1 METIMLVCVDS
12 KDKKAGGKGKDHNK
26 FYKASFD
33 GSTIFYEY
41 GRINQTSVKG
51 SKSGNER
58 DFNKLISS
66 KEKKGYKRVDIHT
79 GVNQNELVNKDNRI
93 AKAISDN
100 PEVVKMVNELVL
112 ANTHDLF
119 EGKFDVV
126 MTADGA
132 IKTPL
137 GILTSGTITK
147 AEECLTQIMSGKTKP
162 IAEYFTYIPH
172 TIKVGQALSSVVTDW
187 NEEYELFSKLKQSVE
202 DYEKNLSKRATATID
217 DSEFQSLFNVK
228 LRQATSDELKSIS
241 DLFESSKNEKH
252 HRYASSLKVVGALA
266 IEHTDAENQKYE
278 DIQNKLGNVMNL
290 WHGTSTQNVL
300 NILRTGLF
308 CPKTSERHYNI
319 TGRMFGDGIYQS
331 DQSTKALNY
340 ATGFWGNGKRGE
352 HAYMF
357 LTETTMGHTFDSTKT
372 DARSSNYAKYARE
385 GKYNSIFVHGKT
397 AGVLNNEMIV
407 WDTDQV
413 KLKYLVIFGK

>member
-1 METIMLVCVDS
+1 METVMLVCVDS
-12 KDKKAGGKGKDHNK
+12 KDTNAGGKGSDHNK

-41 GRINQTSVKG
+41 GRINQTSIKG
-51 SKSGNER
+51 SKPGQER
-58 DFNKLISS
+58 DFNKLINS
-66 KEKKGYKRVDIHT
+66 KEKKGYKRVDVHT
-79 GVNQNELVNKDNRI
+79 SVNQSSLVNKDNRI

-119 EGKFDVV
+119 EGKFDIE

-132 IKTPL
+132 IQTAL
-137 GILTSGTITK
+137 GILTSKTITK
-147 AEECLTQIMSGKTKP
+147 AEKLLTRIMDGETNL
-162 IAEYFTYIPH
+162 ITEYFTYIPH
-172 TIKVGQALSSVVTDW
+172 KVAIGQAMSSVVTDW
-187 NEEYELFSKLKQSVE
+187 DAEHDLFLKLKQSVK
-202 DYEKNLSKRATATID
+202 DYEKNLSKRASVTVD
-217 DSEFQSLFNVK
+217 DSDFQSLFNVK

-241 DLFESSKNEKH
+241 NLFESSKNEKH

-266 IEHTDAENQKYE
+266 IEHKDEENKKYQ
-278 DIQNKLGNVMNL
+278 DIQHKLGNIMNL

-300 NILRTGLF
+300 NILRAGLF
-308 CPKTSERHYNI
+308 CPKVSDSRYNV

-340 ATGFWGNGKRGE
+340 ATGFWGNGERGK

-357 LTETTMGHTFDSTKT
+357 LTETAMGHAFDSTKT
-372 DARSSNYAKYARE
+372 GACSSNYAKYAHE
-385 GKYNSIFVHGKT
+385 GNYNSIFVHGGT

-407 WDTDQV
+407 WNTDQV